1 MQVIYEDNHLIAI
14 NKEIG
19 QIVQSENSEDKP
31 LEDSVKAYI
40 KAKYNK
46 PGDVF
51 LGVIH
56 RIDQPVSGVVL
67 FARTSKAL
75 VRMNEM
81 FKEKLVK
88 KIYWAIVKNRPENDA
103 NTLEHYIR
111 RNQNQNKSYIAKNE
125 KDGAKKATLAYR
137 LFGASRNYFLLEIEL
152 HTGRHHQI
160 RAQLAHI
167 NCPIRG
173 DLKYGYERSNP
184 DGGINLHARKIA
196 FQHPVTKAPIEIV
209 APLPRDSMW
218 LMFEGVKE

>member
-81 FKEKLVK
+81 FKEKMVK

-103 NTLEHYIR
+103 DTLEHYIR

-137 LFGASRNYFLLEIEL
+137 LFGASRNYFLLEVEL

-160 RAQLAHI
+160 RTQLAHI